1 MKKSITLLIF
11 GKVQG
16 VFFRIKSKQK
26 AESLSLTGWVK
37 NIPTGE
43 VEIFAEGDEKN
54 LKKLI
59 DWCYNGIDNANVKKV
74 DVKYGVYKA
83 EFDKFVI
90 ML

>member
-1 MKKSITLLIF
+1 MKKSVALLIS

-16 VFFRIKSKQK
+16 VFFRVKSIEK

-37 NIPTGE
+37 NISTGE

-59 DWCYNGIDNANVKKV
+59 DWCYNGPDNANVEKI
-74 DVKYGVYKA
+74 DVEYGDYKA